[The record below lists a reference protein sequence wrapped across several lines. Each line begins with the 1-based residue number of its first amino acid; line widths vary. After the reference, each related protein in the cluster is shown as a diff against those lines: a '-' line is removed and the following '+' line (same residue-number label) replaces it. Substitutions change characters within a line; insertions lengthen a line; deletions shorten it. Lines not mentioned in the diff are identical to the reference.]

1 MNFSL
6 KNHRKQ
12 IKTLPMKK
20 LLFSLGAIV
29 LLVLFT
35 NFTFTSLLKE
45 DATKTSLQT
54 RQFYQLKTYT
64 LANEEQVQMTDS
76 YLREAFLPALKKLNI
91 GPVGV
96 FKPIPVATDTLH
108 KILVLV
114 PFASLTQMQVLEDAL
129 QQDETYLNAGKAY
142 IHAAHD
148 QPAYQRMGS
157 VILQAF
163 KNMPVLKAPMFET
176 PRNQRVYELRSY
188 ESPSENYYKNK
199 VEMFNE
205 GGEVQL
211 FDRLQFNA
219 VFYGEVISGPKMPNL
234 MYLTTF
240 SDQESRDAHWKAFG
254 DSPEWK
260 TMSSLP
266 KYQNNVS
273 HADITF
279 LYPTDYSEY

>member
-1 MNFSL
+1 
-6 KNHRKQ
+6 
-12 IKTLPMKK
+12 MKK
-20 LLFSLGAIV
+20 LVFLIV
-29 LLVLFT
+29 TIALLLVFS
-35 NFTFTSLLKE
+35 NFTSMSLSENVTS
-45 DATKTSLQT
+45 KTSVQT
-54 RQFYQLKTYT
+54 RQFYQLKTYI

-76 YLREAFLPALKKLNI
+76 YLKDAFLPALKKFNI

-96 FKPIPVATDTLH
+96 FKPIPVATDSLS
-108 KILVLV
+108 KILVLI

-129 QQDETYLNAGKAY
+129 QQDKTYLNAGKTY
-142 IHAAHD
+142 IQAAHD
-148 QPAYQRMGS
+148 QPAYQRMES

-163 KNMPVLKAPMFET
+163 KNMPVLKAPMYET

-211 FDRLQFNA
+211 FDDLKFNA

-240 SDQESRDAHWKAFG
+240 SDQESRDSHWKAFG

-260 TMSSLP
+260 AMSSLP

-273 HADITF
+273 HIDITF
-279 LYPTDYSEY
+279 LFPTEYSEY